1 MIGNR
6 LRLRALVLACLVVLA
21 TTPFVGATL
30 AGLADTDRTVADA
43 DLDPGGTTQV
53 TTTMTMGDD
62 GGTLSISESFSP
74 EFKSVENLTVTVDG
88 EPANPILAQ
97 AEPSGLVVTF
107 ESDVDPNVV
116 VEVSYTVTVS
126 GTSGTVHT
134 INGTAASEDG
144 ETVIGES
151 TLQAGEGPTP
161 TASPTVTPEQTTSS
175 GTTPAPTTTPVP
187 TTSAAEPTQ
196 TLDHDTAA
204 DSDFN
209 SNGGGGD
216 GNEET
221 TTSGSGPVLSA
232 SGLALLATLLVLG
245 YVARR
250 QRSHQ

>member
-161 TASPTVTPEQTTSS
+161 TPTPTASPTVTPEQTTSS
-175 GTTPAPTTTPVP
+175 GTTPAP
-187 TTSAAEPTQ
+187 
-196 TLDHDTAA
+196 
-204 DSDFN
+204 
-209 SNGGGGD
+209 
-216 GNEET
+216 

-245 YVARR
+245 YVARLR
-250 QRSHQ
+250 RSHQ